1 MFTFAIKKKG
11 MEKVQISGIL
21 ITLDIFKCSV
31 LVLVG
36 KDEDSIIEEL
46 PELYKYNG
54 WKAPDRTI
62 ELIKKDHCDE
72 DNEDLYQGR
81 TIPDGVDA
89 FVIFLADSL
98 AEVSEET
105 ALHEL
110 GHAMRHILR
119 VHGVNDEETEMYTHE
134 YLFHE
139 FLCAQDS
146 YSKGNVEKFEVERK

>member
-1 MFTFAIKKKG
+1 
-11 MEKVQISGIL
+11 MEKVQISGTL
-21 ITLDIFKCSV
+21 ITLDIFRCSV
-31 LVLVG
+31 LVIVG
-36 KDEDSIIEEL
+36 KDEESIIDGL
-46 PELYKYNG
+46 PDLYKHNG
-54 WKAPDRTI
+54 WEDPDRTI

-89 FVIFLADSL
+89 IVVFLADNI

-119 VHGVNDEETEMYTHE
+119 VHGVDDEETEMYTHE

-139 FLCAQDS
+139 FLCAQDN
-146 YSKGNVEKFEVERK
+146 YSEGNVEKFEVEGK

>member
-1 MFTFAIKKKG
+1 
-11 MEKVQISGIL
+11 MEKVQISGTL
-21 ITLDIFKCSV
+21 ITLDIFRCSV
-31 LVLVG
+31 LVIVG
-36 KDEDSIIEEL
+36 KDEESIIDGL
-46 PELYKYNG
+46 PDLYKHNE
-54 WKAPDRTI
+54 WEDPDRTI

-72 DNEDLYQGR
+72 DDKDLYKGR

-89 FVIFLADSL
+89 IVVFLADNI

-119 VHGVNDEETEMYTHE
+119 VHCVDDEETEMCTHE

-139 FLCAQDS
+139 FLYAQDK
-146 YSKGNVEKFEVERK
+146 YNEGNVDKFTCEEK